1 MSLLSQIP
9 LSVLIVVAAAAAE
22 GLVALL
28 YKGEDKLIAE
38 RKKCAQLNVL
48 LSRYG
53 YTLVAKVFAS
63 LEVGDLA
70 GAWDEVETLLKTL
83 ENPTTGPALMQADLL
98 GQVNAQLAIPD
109 AAPALLKSVAGF
121 VAANPAL
128 AKAAGLAIAAAA

>member
-9 LSVLIVVAAAAAE
+9 LSVLIVVAAAAAV

-38 RKKCAQLNVL
+38 RKNAQLNVL